1 MIRSLG
7 IVAVIAWLAAGGCYD
22 VSETPERTVLHFGS
36 TVKVL
41 LVVVPALVVLAGLVN
56 LIRSSSR
63 GRAIVYLFIV
73 VTLTVLL
80 VPGIYN
86 DEVVV
91 SDKGVWQ
98 RTGFWFV
105 PNTKGFNYDGV
116 LFVELIQVEKRSRR
130 GKRMENA
137 WVIHNRDNTHP
148 QIDPGDLWDNNEALI
163 LQKIKGYG
171 VKVVD
176 SR

>member
-1 MIRSLG
+1 M
-7 IVAVIAWLAAGGCYD
+7 IAWLAAGGCYD
-22 VSETPERTVLHFGS
+22 VSETPERTVLHFSS

-41 LVVVPALVVLAGLVN
+41 LIVLPAAAMLVCMISLLRSSHRVSAIVLLCIALAFVVLV
-56 LIRSSSR
+56 
-63 GRAIVYLFIV
+63 
-73 VTLTVLL
+73 
-80 VPGIYN
+80 VPGICN

-98 RTGFWFV
+98 RTGFWFA
-105 PNTKGFNYDGV
+105 PTTKGFNCDGV
-116 LFVELIQVEKRSRR
+116 LFVELIKVEKRSGRSR
-130 GKRMENA
+130 HEENV

-148 QIDPGDLWDNNEALI
+148 RIDPGDLWDNNEALI